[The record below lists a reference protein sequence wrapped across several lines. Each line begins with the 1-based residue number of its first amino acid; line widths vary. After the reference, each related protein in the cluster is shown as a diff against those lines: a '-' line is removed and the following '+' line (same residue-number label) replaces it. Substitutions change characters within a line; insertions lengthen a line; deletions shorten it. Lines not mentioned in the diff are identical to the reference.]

1 MPLPGI
7 VGSLG
12 FPRSRPLIQGQAS
25 SSKAPQQFEPGK
37 AMWRGMR
44 VCCWVLLA
52 MTCAHNGAY
61 AMEAQPQEPPI
72 PGHPTSDKDCDVWGQ
87 QLDEY
92 WENKVLKSA
101 REGDADCKSISK
113 DPSKLIADQPCG
125 NVVDAKVSYKFCDR
139 EDYFRQCFA
148 KQKETGLRQCRERLP
163 KSTNQPN
170 QNRGRSTRK

>member
-1 MPLPGI
+1 
-7 VGSLG
+7 
-12 FPRSRPLIQGQAS
+12 
-25 SSKAPQQFEPGK
+25 
-37 AMWRGMR
+37 
-44 VCCWVLLA
+44 

-92 WENKVLKSA
+92 WENKVLKCA

-113 DPSKLIADQPCG
+113 DPSEVFADQPCG

-148 KQKETGLRQCRERLP
+148 KQKESGLRQCRERLP
-163 KSTNQPN
+163 KST
-170 QNRGRSTRK
+170 RGRSTLPAPILNRGRQAGAPDHPGSATTKRIDTRGSSRPPARSAGSDL